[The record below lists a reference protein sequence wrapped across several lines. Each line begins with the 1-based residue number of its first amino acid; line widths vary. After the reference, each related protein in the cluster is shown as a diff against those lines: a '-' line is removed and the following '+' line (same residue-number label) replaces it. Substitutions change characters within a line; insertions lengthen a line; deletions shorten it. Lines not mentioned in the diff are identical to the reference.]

1 MTATKAL
8 VKCTT
13 CGGEGTVPRAAGVTM
28 DGEPVGDVNLV
39 KSELWPATCNRCN
52 GSGMMSGTAPEEG

>member
-8 VKCTT
+8 VKCRT

-52 GSGMMSGTAPEEG
+52 GSGMMPGTAPENG